1 MSTDVQTGQ
10 GGEPSGRTFKTRR
23 TARRRIT
30 KNGNSITIS
39 IPVVFRSRLNI
50 LPSTDV
56 LLTLYEEEGGFFVKP
71 ILPSALGGR
80 DGNT

>member
-1 MSTDVQTGQ
+1 MSTYVQTGE
-10 GGEPSGRTFKTRR
+10 GGGASAQAFKRRR

-39 IPVVFRSRLNI
+39 IPIEFRSRLNI

-56 LLTLYEEEGGFFVKP
+56 LLTLYEEEGGFFVRP
-71 ILPSALGGR
+71 ILPSVVRGP
-80 DGNT
+80 DGNP